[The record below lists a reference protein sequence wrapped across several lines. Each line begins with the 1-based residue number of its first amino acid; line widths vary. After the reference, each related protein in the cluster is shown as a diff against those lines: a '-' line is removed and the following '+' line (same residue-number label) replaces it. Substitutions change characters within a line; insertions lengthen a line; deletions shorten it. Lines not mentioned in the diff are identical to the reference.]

1 MSSPEDTHERAGS
14 AETRA
19 AIMEATHRALCKH
32 GYASLS
38 IQKIADEFEMTS
50 AVLHYHYD
58 TKENLLAAFLEY
70 LLENLV
76 DEYTTQFDIETI
88 ENPRDRLLVLVDA
101 LLVVLVG
108 IDDSDRPIERAND
121 RPPLG
126 GEELSMALLELR
138 AQAGRNEGFRE
149 QFTVNYDYA
158 WELMVA
164 TIEEGIEQGVFRE
177 VNPEQVAT
185 LLLATML
192 GGRAYHVSLTHD
204 DVAPDVRSALV
215 DLVLDDLLV
224 PRDE

>member
-1 MSSPEDTHERAGS
+1 MSSPEDRRERASS
-14 AETRA
+14 AETRE

-32 GYASLS
+32 GYANLS
-38 IQKIADEFEMTS
+38 IQKIADEFEMTT

-58 TKENLLAAFLEY
+58 TKENLLAAFLEH
-70 LLENLV
+70 LLDNLV
-76 DEYTTQFDIETI
+76 DEYTAQFDIEEI
-88 ENPRDRLLVLVDA
+88 EDPRDRLLALVDA

-108 IDDSDRPIERAND
+108 IDDADRATERVGD

-138 AQAGRNEGFRE
+138 AQAGRNEPYRR

-164 TIEEGIEQGVFRE
+164 TIEEGIEQGVFRD
-177 VNPEQVAT
+177 VDSEQVAT

-204 DVAPDVRSALV
+204 DVASTVRNALV
-215 DLVLDDLLV
+215 DLVLDDLLAV
-224 PRDE
+224 RED

>member
-1 MSSPEDTHERAGS
+1 MGSPDGSSERASS
-14 AETRA
+14 AETRV
-19 AIMEATHRALCKH
+19 AIMQATHRALCKH
-32 GYASLS
+32 GYANLS
-38 IQKIADEFEMTS
+38 IQKIADEFEMTT

-58 TKENLLAAFLEY
+58 TKENLLSAFLEY

-76 DEYTTQFDIETI
+76 DEYTTQFDIEAI
-88 ENPRDRLLVLVDA
+88 EDPRDRLRVLVDA

-108 IDDSDRPIERAND
+108 ITDADRPAD
-121 RPPLG
+121 RTDGDPPLG

-138 AQAGRNEGFRE
+138 AQAGRNEAYRE

-158 WELMVA
+158 WDLMVA
-164 TIEEGIEQGVFRE
+164 TIQEGIEQGVFRE
-177 VNPEQVAT
+177 VDPEQVAT

-204 DVAPDVRSALV
+204 DVASKVRDSLV

-224 PRDE
+224 ERDG

>member
-1 MSSPEDTHERAGS
+1 MSFSEDRQQRAGS

-19 AIMEATHRALCKH
+19 AIMEATHRALCKY
-32 GYASLS
+32 GYANLS
-38 IQKIADEFEMTS
+38 IQKIADEFEMTT

-70 LLENLV
+70 LLDNLV
-76 DEYTTQFDIETI
+76 DEYTAQFDIESI
-88 ENPRDRLLVLVDA
+88 ENPRDRLLVIIDA

-108 IDDSDRPIERAND
+108 IDDPDRPIERVDD

-138 AQAGRNEGFRE
+138 AQAGRNEAFRK
-149 QFTVNYDYA
+149 QFTINYDYA
-158 WELMVA
+158 WDLMVA
-164 TIEEGIEQGVFRE
+164 TIEEGIEQEVFRE
-177 VNPEQVAT
+177 VDPEQVAT

-204 DVAPDVRSALV
+204 DVATMVRNALV
-215 DLVLDDLLV
+215 DLILDDLLIK
-224 PRDE
+224 RKD

>member
-1 MSSPEDTHERAGS
+1 MSSPEERASS

-32 GYASLS
+32 GYANLS
-38 IQKIADEFEMTS
+38 MQKIADEFEMTS

-70 LLENLV
+70 LLDNLV
-76 DEYTTQFDIETI
+76 DEYTAQFDIEAI
-88 ENPRDRLLVLVDA
+88 ENPRDRLFVLVDA

-108 IDDSDRPIERAND
+108 IDDPNRPIERASD

-138 AQAGRNEGFRE
+138 AQAGRNEAFRE

-158 WELMVA
+158 WDLMVA
-164 TIEEGIEQGVFRE
+164 TIEEGVEQDVFRD
-177 VNPEQVAT
+177 VDPEQVAT

-204 DVAPDVRSALV
+204 DVASTVRNALV

-224 PRDE
+224 PRED

>member
-1 MSSPEDTHERAGS
+1 MSAPEDREEREGS

-32 GYASLS
+32 GYANLT
-38 IQKIADEFEMTS
+38 IQKIADEFEMTT
-50 AVLHYHYD
+50 AVLHYHFD

-70 LLENLV
+70 LLDNLV
-76 DEYTTQFDIETI
+76 EEYTAQFDIESI
-88 ENPRDRLLVLVDA
+88 EDPRDRLLVLVDA

-108 IDDSDRPIERAND
+108 IDSTDQQIARESD

-138 AQAGRNEGFRE
+138 AQAGRNEAFRE

-158 WELMVA
+158 WDLMVA
-164 TIEEGIEQGVFRE
+164 TVEEGIEQGVFRE
-177 VNPEQVAT
+177 VDPEQVAT
-185 LLLATML
+185 LLLAAML

-204 DVAPDVRSALV
+204 NVASTVRNALV
-215 DLVLDDLLV
+215 ELVLNDLLV
-224 PRDE
+224 RPGD

>member
-1 MSSPEDTHERAGS
+1 MSSSEEGQERASS

-19 AIMEATHRALCKH
+19 AIMEATHRALCEH
-32 GYASLS
+32 GYANLS

-58 TKENLLAAFLEY
+58 TKENLLAAFLEH
-70 LLENLV
+70 LL
-76 DEYTTQFDIETI
+76 DEYAAQFDVEAIEH
-88 ENPRDRLLVLVDA
+88 PRDRLLALVDA
-101 LLVVLVG
+101 LLIVLVG
-108 IDDSDRPIERAND
+108 VDDANRPIARADD

-126 GEELSMALLELR
+126 GAELSIALLELR
-138 AQAGRNEGFRE
+138 AQAGRNEAFSE
-149 QFTVNYDYA
+149 QFTVNYEYA

-164 TIEEGIEQGVFRE
+164 TIEEGIEREIFRD
-177 VNPEQVAT
+177 VDPGQVAS

-192 GGRAYHVSLTHD
+192 GGRAYHVSLAHD
-204 DVAPDVRSALV
+204 DVAPAARDALV

>member
-1 MSSPEDTHERAGS
+1 MSSPEDTQERASS
-14 AETRA
+14 AETRM

-32 GYASLS
+32 GYANLS

-70 LLENLV
+70 LLDNLV
-76 DEYTTQFDIETI
+76 DEYTDQFDIETI

-108 IDDSDRPIERAND
+108 IDDPNRPIERAGD

-138 AQAGRNEGFRE
+138 AQAGRNERFRK
-149 QFTVNYDYA
+149 QFTVNYEYA
-158 WELMVA
+158 WDLMVA
-164 TIEEGIEQGVFRE
+164 TIEEGIEKGVFRE
-177 VNPEQVAT
+177 VDPEQVAT

-204 DVAPDVRSALV
+204 DVASTVRNALV
-215 DLVLDDLLV
+215 DLILDGLLV
-224 PRDE
+224 PQDD

>member
-1 MSSPEDTHERAGS
+1 MSSPEDRQERAS
-14 AETRA
+14 SVETRA

-32 GYASLS
+32 GYAHLS
-38 IQKIADEFEMTS
+38 IQNIADEFEMTS

-58 TKENLLAAFLEY
+58 TKENLLAAFLEH
-70 LLENLV
+70 LLDNLV
-76 DEYTTQFDIETI
+76 GEYTAQFDVEAIKD
-88 ENPRDRLLVLVDA
+88 PRDRLLVLIDA

-108 IDDSDRPIERAND
+108 IDDSDRPLQRAGD
-121 RPPLG
+121 RPSLG

-138 AQAGRNEGFRE
+138 AQAGRNEAFRE

-158 WELMVA
+158 WDLMVA

-192 GGRAYHVSLTHD
+192 GGRAYHVSLTHN
-204 DVAPDVRSALV
+204 DVASLVRNALV
-215 DLVLDDLLV
+215 DLILDDLLIE
-224 PRDE
+224 RDD

>member
-1 MSSPEDTHERAGS
+1 MSSPEDRQERAGS

-32 GYASLS
+32 GYANLS
-38 IQKIADEFEMTS
+38 IQKIADEFEMTT

-58 TKENLLAAFLEY
+58 TKEKLLSAFLEY
-70 LLENLV
+70 LLDNLV
-76 DEYTTQFDIETI
+76 DEHTNQFDIEAI
-88 ENPRDRLLVLVDA
+88 EDPHDRLLVIVDA

-108 IDDSDRPIERAND
+108 IDNPDRPIERADD

-138 AQAGRNEGFRE
+138 AQAGRNESFRE

-158 WELMVA
+158 WDLMVA
-164 TIEEGIEQGVFRE
+164 TIEEGVEQGVFRE
-177 VNPEQVAT
+177 VDPGQVAT

-204 DVAPDVRSALV
+204 DVASTVRNALV
-215 DLVLDDLLV
+215 DLILDDLLV
-224 PRDE
+224 ARDD